1 MQQEHSL
8 QKTQKDNE
16 YKEMQ
21 LVIEE
26 LEKKNVELRKSI
38 EEEAWIKIDDLKDK
52 NKEELTQIIQDG
64 MKNKSD
70 LQKETGK
77 FQTAS

>member
-70 LQKETGK
+70 L
-77 FQTAS
+77 

>member
-1 MQQEHSL
+1 M
-8 QKTQKDNE
+8 
-16 YKEMQ
+16 
-21 LVIEE
+21 IED
-26 LEKKNVELRKSI
+26 LEKKNVDMRKTI